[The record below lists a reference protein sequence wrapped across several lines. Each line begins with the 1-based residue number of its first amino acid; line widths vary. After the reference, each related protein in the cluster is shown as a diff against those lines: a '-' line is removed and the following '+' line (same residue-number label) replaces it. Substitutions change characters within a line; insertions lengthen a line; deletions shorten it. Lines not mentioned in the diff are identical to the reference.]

1 MTHAGFSL
9 LLLWSMRPAAAQMG
23 AVTISWDSVTRVS
36 NTTASLQVVVNPPLR
51 RGSKIHDRVFE
62 ALRDLQPDY
71 ARFVPWLPYPRLAVA
86 ELEPPHD
93 GQTSWDFSLIDPL
106 TIDFLEAT
114 KGHPSVLNF
123 STTPQWMW
131 ITPNPVTYPADPEA
145 PVWNYTQG
153 TELRDPSGREL
164 GAYYARL
171 VSWYTLG
178 GFVDEFGKRHES
190 GHHYDVA
197 WCEVLNEPDLEHRLG
212 PKKYTEIYD
221 AIVTAVRAVAP
232 RMKFVGSLGGL
243 PGARGGDVRVLPESA
258 KSQARHSIGRNLV
271 SLLLLSGDGRTG
283 GGAAVHG
290 LGPDRRFSEH
300 GALRRSDPKAAFA
313 EDGHD
318 DQRSR
323 SDFSRRRGAESA
335 RTYHQADSRVVL
347 ESVRRFVC
355 VPLRRTGEHGNRNG
369 ERVATGG
376 VSDAIPECVAGRLGD
391 RSAQRAVLGTETV
404 EGSLWPGRSTGADGA
419 AGTIR
424 LRAGLS

>member
-1 MTHAGFSL
+1 MEPAS
-9 LLLWSMRPAAAQMG
+9 AAAQAG

-62 ALRDLQPDY
+62 ALRDLHPDY

-131 ITPNPVTYPADPEA
+131 ITSSPVTYPADPEA

-153 TELRDPSGREL
+153 AELRDPSGQEL
-164 GAYYARL
+164 GAYYARV

-178 GFVDEFGKRHES
+178 GFADEFGKRHES

-212 PKKYTEIYD
+212 P
-221 AIVTAVRAVAP
+221 
-232 RMKFVGSLGGL
+232 
-243 PGARGGDVRVLPESA
+243 
-258 KSQARHSIGRNLV
+258 
-271 SLLLLSGDGRTG
+271 
-283 GGAAVHG
+283 
-290 LGPDRRFSEH
+290 
-300 GALRRSDPKAAFA
+300 
-313 EDGHD
+313 
-318 DQRSR
+318 
-323 SDFSRRRGAESA
+323 
-335 RTYHQADSRVVL
+335 
-347 ESVRRFVC
+347 
-355 VPLRRTGEHGNRNG
+355 
-369 ERVATGG
+369 
-376 VSDAIPECVAGRLGD
+376 
-391 RSAQRAVLGTETV
+391 
-404 EGSLWPGRSTGADGA
+404 RSTRKS
-419 AGTIR
+419 TMP
-424 LRAGLS
+424 S